1 MVTAAIVIIIMMMM
15 LMMVVMM
22 MMLTM
27 VMVMVM
33 VMMVMMIRFEAAE
46 GEPGARRQG
55 CWQRSAGPAG
65 CAGSVRKRIRMGKT
79 TTWVENLRLPIW
91 ENDKS

>member
-1 MVTAAIVIIIMMMM
+1 MMMLLMMMM
-15 LMMVVMM
+15 MMMVVVMV
-22 MMLTM
+22 T
-27 VMVMVM
+27 VMVMVR
-33 VMMVMMIRFEAAE
+33 IRFEAAE